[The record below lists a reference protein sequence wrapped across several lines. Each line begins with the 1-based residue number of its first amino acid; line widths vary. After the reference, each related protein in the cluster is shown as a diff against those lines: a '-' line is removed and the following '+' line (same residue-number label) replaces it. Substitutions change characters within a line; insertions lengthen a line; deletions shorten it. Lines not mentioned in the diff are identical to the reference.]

1 MRSAGGG
8 LGEVRGG
15 SGCASPAPPLRPE
28 LPNPP
33 PAPSRAT
40 AAVCPGAACGLGAG
54 EGVWARAGNW
64 VSRRA
69 AGRLSPAMARQ
80 VTITFKDLAVRFS
93 EEEWRLLEERQREFY
108 REVMRENYETL
119 VSVGTAELLPLSAF
133 LSPMEPGRA
142 IGGGERADKG
152 QEPLA
157 RGGPQ
162 GGKPQHSLHLTALV
176 QLVKEIPEFLFREV
190 KGTVDS
196 PESRGASLDGDGA
209 SSEAAA
215 VAVDNCPLQS
225 QLSCL
230 PDSPSDWQSLA
241 TTPSGSSSSS
251 GLLGDRGQGS
261 PLPIRTSPG
270 SSPLQ
275 GLISSQK
282 EIPVPRPQHPEVAPK
297 PLPPPPSLVSSK
309 LTKVELGPASLP
321 WPVKT
326 ETASGDCPLQGLLN
340 CLKEIPEARG
350 RHPNPSRARDPQPQ
364 EEPGAWKRTSG
375 GPGHHQ
381 TPPPHPGPGS
391 GSVLAVVKMEDS
403 WTQSPPVPTSC
414 QLTMQIPSLSTSRD
428 TRGVRAPYWGPVA
441 QAGRASSSPLEALE
455 ACLKGI
461 PPSVSSLPQ
470 PLAASWSQSPQP
482 GDPGSRKPELRPHGS
497 HSEEVT
503 KEPLLHLAPRG
514 CVREG
519 PARPS
524 GPRGTPTGFSSASST
539 DGDLDFGSPVGNQGQ
554 WPRKGSPL
562 GSSPLQGLE
571 NCLKE
576 IPVPRPQPA
585 WPCSSAADRGPRRM
599 ELRNWAADKE
609 GLRGEACE
617 PAHPGQGGG
626 EVPARS
632 LHLASPQAF
641 SSSCIPA
648 CHQRGLK
655 DHRTARPGPERWLQD
670 GAPTRPSPLHC
681 LETSLREILPVR
693 PLRFA
698 CLAGPGPS
706 PSPSSSSSLSSSD
719 GEDLRLEPEVWQQPL
734 QERDR
739 LPSCRHPVPLS
750 PSPGRAPAGSSGS
763 SPGEAPGR
771 TEPQSCSNVSAG
783 GRAEEVTEGRSQLP
797 EREDSNCQPGAPIS
811 AREGRVGRAAESP
824 CPAPRLEKRPRPEA
838 GEEPRGLEPE
848 HRRPS
853 ITARTQGRLLPR
865 GQPKPDSESPQPE
878 LPPLAAVSPALPAAC
893 HCGKPLQQELHN
905 LGAALEEK
913 LDRLATALAGLAQEV
928 ANMRTQVDRLGRRPR
943 GPGSKGQAPWP
954 WTLPQG
960 PRWGHGLGRR
970 HMPYWRQKGPTRP
983 KPKILRVQTEG
994 CRAGDSPGLPRGRVR
1009 LAPQL
1014 PSDAS
1019 PAEPSGPNHSPP
1031 QQPVSSAPSC
1041 YAALT
1046 GHPPLRHTGGHQVPP
1061 PPLVPVAL
1069 PPQVASPA
1077 TSADAEPTRISSQP
1091 KELNG
1096 LLGGVQRALQEEL
1109 WGGEHRD
1116 PRWGAH

>member
-1 MRSAGGG
+1 
-8 LGEVRGG
+8 
-15 SGCASPAPPLRPE
+15 
-28 LPNPP
+28 
-33 PAPSRAT
+33 
-40 AAVCPGAACGLGAG
+40 
-54 EGVWARAGNW
+54 
-64 VSRRA
+64 
-69 AGRLSPAMARQ
+69 MARQ

-142 IGGGERADKG
+142 MGGGEHADKG

-209 SSEAAA
+209 SSE
-215 VAVDNCPLQS
+215 
-225 QLSCL
+225 
-230 PDSPSDWQSLA
+230 
-241 TTPSGSSSSS
+241 
-251 GLLGDRGQGS
+251 
-261 PLPIRTSPG
+261 
-270 SSPLQ
+270 
-275 GLISSQK
+275 
-282 EIPVPRPQHPEVAPK
+282 
-297 PLPPPPSLVSSK
+297 
-309 LTKVELGPASLP
+309 
-321 WPVKT
+321 VKT
-326 ETASGDCPLQGLLN
+326 EAASGDCPLQGLLN

-350 RHPNPSRARDPQPQ
+350 RHSNPSRARDPQPQ

-375 GPGHHQ
+375 GPTRLKLRSGLKPGLPGGHLPTGPGHHQ
-381 TPPPHPGPGS
+381 TPPPRPGPGS
-391 GSVLAVVKMEDS
+391 GSMLAVVKMEDS

-414 QLTMQIPSLSTSRD
+414 QLTMQIPSPSTSRD

-771 TEPQSCSNVSAG
+771 TEPHNCSNVSAG

-797 EREDSNCQPGAPIS
+797 EREDSNCQPGAPSS

-853 ITARTQGRLLPR
+853 VTVSARTQGRLLPR

-878 LPPLAAVSPALPAAC
+878 LPPLAAVSPALPDAC

-970 HMPYWRQKGPTRP
+970 HTPYWRQKGPTRP

-1091 KELNG
+1091 KEVNG

>member
-1 MRSAGGG
+1 
-8 LGEVRGG
+8 
-15 SGCASPAPPLRPE
+15 
-28 LPNPP
+28 
-33 PAPSRAT
+33 
-40 AAVCPGAACGLGAG
+40 
-54 EGVWARAGNW
+54 
-64 VSRRA
+64 
-69 AGRLSPAMARQ
+69 MARQ

-142 IGGGERADKG
+142 MGGGEHADKG

-261 PLPIRTSPG
+261 PLPIPEIVNKPWSTGKASPGSPTGEPSPPTCSPSRRKSHRGTAGAGTSPG

-326 ETASGDCPLQGLLN
+326 EAASGDCPLQGLLN

-350 RHPNPSRARDPQPQ
+350 RHSNPSRARDPQPQ

-375 GPGHHQ
+375 GPTRLKLRSGLKPGLPGGHLPTGPGHHQ
-381 TPPPHPGPGS
+381 TPPPRPGPGS
-391 GSVLAVVKMEDS
+391 GSMLAVVKMEDS

-414 QLTMQIPSLSTSRD
+414 QLTMQIPSPSTSRD

-670 GAPTRPSPLHC
+670 GA
-681 LETSLREILPVR
+681 
-693 PLRFA
+693 
-698 CLAGPGPS
+698 
-706 PSPSSSSSLSSSD
+706 
-719 GEDLRLEPEVWQQPL
+719 
-734 QERDR
+734 
-739 LPSCRHPVPLS
+739 
-750 PSPGRAPAGSSGS
+750 
-763 SPGEAPGR
+763 
-771 TEPQSCSNVSAG
+771 
-783 GRAEEVTEGRSQLP
+783 
-797 EREDSNCQPGAPIS
+797 
-811 AREGRVGRAAESP
+811 AESP

-853 ITARTQGRLLPR
+853 VTVSARTQGRLLPR

-878 LPPLAAVSPALPAAC
+878 LPPLAAVSPALPDAC

-970 HMPYWRQKGPTRP
+970 HTPYWRQKGPTRP

-1091 KELNG
+1091 KEVNG

>member
-1 MRSAGGG
+1 
-8 LGEVRGG
+8 
-15 SGCASPAPPLRPE
+15 
-28 LPNPP
+28 
-33 PAPSRAT
+33 
-40 AAVCPGAACGLGAG
+40 
-54 EGVWARAGNW
+54 
-64 VSRRA
+64 
-69 AGRLSPAMARQ
+69 
-80 VTITFKDLAVRFS
+80 
-93 EEEWRLLEERQREFY
+93 
-108 REVMRENYETL
+108 MRENYETL

-209 SSEAAA
+209 SSEAA

-261 PLPIRTSPG
+261 PLPIQTVNKPWSTGKESPGSPTGEPSPPTCSPSRRKSHRGTPGAGTSPG

-609 GLRGEACE
+609 G
-617 PAHPGQGGG
+617 
-626 EVPARS
+626 
-632 LHLASPQAF
+632 
-641 SSSCIPA
+641 
-648 CHQRGLK
+648 
-655 DHRTARPGPERWLQD
+655 
-670 GAPTRPSPLHC
+670 APTRPSPLHC

-783 GRAEEVTEGRSQLP
+783 
-797 EREDSNCQPGAPIS
+797 
-811 AREGRVGRAAESP
+811 AAESP

>member
-261 PLPIRTSPG
+261 PLPIPETVNKPWSTGKASPGSPTGEPSPPTCSPSRRKSHRGTPGAGTSPG

-670 GAPTRPSPLHC
+670 G
-681 LETSLREILPVR
+681 
-693 PLRFA
+693 
-698 CLAGPGPS
+698 
-706 PSPSSSSSLSSSD
+706 
-719 GEDLRLEPEVWQQPL
+719 
-734 QERDR
+734 
-739 LPSCRHPVPLS
+739 
-750 PSPGRAPAGSSGS
+750 
-763 SPGEAPGR
+763 
-771 TEPQSCSNVSAG
+771 

>member
-209 SSEAAA
+209 SSE
-215 VAVDNCPLQS
+215 
-225 QLSCL
+225 
-230 PDSPSDWQSLA
+230 
-241 TTPSGSSSSS
+241 
-251 GLLGDRGQGS
+251 
-261 PLPIRTSPG
+261 
-270 SSPLQ
+270 
-275 GLISSQK
+275 
-282 EIPVPRPQHPEVAPK
+282 
-297 PLPPPPSLVSSK
+297 
-309 LTKVELGPASLP
+309 
-321 WPVKT
+321 VKT

-797 EREDSNCQPGAPIS
+797 EREDSNCQPGAPSS